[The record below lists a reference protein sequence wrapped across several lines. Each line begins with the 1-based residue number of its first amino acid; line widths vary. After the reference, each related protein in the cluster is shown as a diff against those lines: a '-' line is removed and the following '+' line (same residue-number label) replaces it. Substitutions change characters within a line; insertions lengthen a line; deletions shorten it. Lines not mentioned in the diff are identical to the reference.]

1 MTRELLI
8 ICSIFFVIL
17 IGVKLVHGQS
27 VGEQPNATKTFTN
40 PHFENTFQQRLGS
53 NYTAN
58 LIIIYQSPM
67 MVVLKADL
75 VSASPGTSMFKTN
88 YNNVFWNGIEILRQE
103 FGFTLDKLVINGF
116 GSVINPERMYAVMV
130 KSDMK

>member
-1 MTRELLI
+1 MTRELVLI
-8 ICSIFFVIL
+8 CIILFVIPL
-17 IGVKLVHGQS
+17 GVKLVYGQS
-27 VGEQPNATKTFTN
+27 VGEQVNTTS
-40 PHFENTFQQRLGS
+40 PHFENAFQQRLGS

-67 MVVLKADL
+67 MVVLKGDL

-88 YNNVFWNGIEILRQE
+88 YNNVFWHGIEILRQE
-103 FGFTLDKLVINGF
+103 FGFTLDKLVVNGF

-130 KSDMK
+130 KSDVK

>member
-1 MTRELLI
+1 MTRELVLI
-8 ICSIFFVIL
+8 CIMLFVIPM
-17 IGVKLVHGQS
+17 GVKLVYGQS
-27 VGEQPNATKTFTN
+27 VGEQVNATN
-40 PHFENTFQQRLGS
+40 PHFENTFQQRLGN

-67 MVVLKADL
+67 MVVLKGDL

-88 YNNVFWNGIEILRQE
+88 YNNVFWHGIEILRQE
-103 FGFTLDKLVINGF
+103 FGFTLDKLVVNGF

-130 KSDMK
+130 KSDVK

>member
-1 MTRELLI
+1 MTRELLLICI
-8 ICSIFFVIL
+8 ILFVIPV
-17 IGVKLVHGQS
+17 GVKLVYGQS
-27 VGEQPNATKTFTN
+27 AGGQVNTTN

-67 MVVLKADL
+67 MVVLKGDL
-75 VSASPGTSMFKTN
+75 VSASPGASLFKTN
-88 YNNVFWNGIEILRQE
+88 YNNVFWHGIEILRQE
-103 FGFTLDKLVINGF
+103 FGFTLDKLVVNGF

-130 KSDMK
+130 KSDLE

>member
-1 MTRELLI
+1 MTRELLL
-8 ICSIFFVIL
+8 ICIVLFVIPV
-17 IGVKLVHGQS
+17 GMKLVYGQS
-27 VGEQPNATKTFTN
+27 VGGEVNTTN

-67 MVVLKADL
+67 MVVLKGDL
-75 VSASPGTSMFKTN
+75 VSASPGSSLFKTN
-88 YNNVFWNGIEILRQE
+88 YNNVFWHGIEILRQE
-103 FGFTLDKLVINGF
+103 FGFTLDKLVVNGF

-130 KSDMK
+130 KSDVK